1 METASIIIL
10 PLIVLIIVIYGYK
23 QKINIYDSFLKGV
36 TEGLKTSFNIFPN
49 LLAMIFAV
57 NLLISSGLIEYT
69 FSFLKE
75 ILAKFSLTSDILSMA
90 FFRPISGNASLAIM
104 NNIFKNFTP
113 DSIMGRLAS
122 IIQGSTDT
130 TFYVLALY
138 FGSIGIKKTR
148 YALKVGL
155 FADLV
160 GIVMSFILVYIF
172 FAK

>member
-1 METASIIIL
+1 METISIIIL

-23 QKINIYDSFLKGV
+23 KHVNIYDSFMVGV
-36 TEGLKTSFNIFPN
+36 TEGLKTSVSIFPN

-57 NLLISSGLIEYT
+57 NILISSGFIDYI
-69 FSFLKE
+69 FSFLKS
-75 ILAKFSLTSDILSMA
+75 ILSTYSLTSDILSMA

-104 NNIFKNFTP
+104 NNIFANFTP

-122 IIQGSTDT
+122 VIQGSTDT

-148 YALKVGL
+148 YALSVGL
-155 FADLV
+155 FADFV
-160 GIVMSFILVYIF
+160 GIVMSFILVYLF
-172 FAK
+172 F

>member
-1 METASIIIL
+1 METVSIIIL

-23 QKINIYDSFLKGV
+23 KHVNIYDTFMDGV
-36 TEGLKTSFNIFPN
+36 GEGLKTSVSIFPN

-57 NLLISSGLIEYT
+57 NILISSGFIDYI
-69 FSFLKE
+69 FSFLKP
-75 ILAKFSLTSDILSMA
+75 ILSTFSLTSDILSMA
-90 FFRPISGNASLAIM
+90 FFRPVSGTASLAIM
-104 NNIFKNFTP
+104 NNIFAAFSP

-122 IIQGSTDT
+122 VIQGSTDT

-148 YALKVGL
+148 YALAVGL

-160 GIVMSFILVYIF
+160 GIVMSFVLVYLF
-172 FAK
+172 F

>member
-1 METASIIIL
+1 METISIVIL

-23 QKINIYDSFLKGV
+23 KHVNIYDSFMVGV
-36 TEGLKTSFNIFPN
+36 TEGLKTSISIFPN

-57 NLLISSGLIEYT
+57 NILISSGFIEYI
-69 FSFLKE
+69 FSFLKNF
-75 ILAKFSLTSDILSMA
+75 LSTVSLTSDILSMA

-104 NNIFKNFTP
+104 NNIFTNFTP

-122 IIQGSTDT
+122 VIQGSTDT

-148 YALKVGL
+148 YALAVGL

-160 GIVMSFILVYIF
+160 GIVMSFVLVYLF
-172 FAK
+172 F